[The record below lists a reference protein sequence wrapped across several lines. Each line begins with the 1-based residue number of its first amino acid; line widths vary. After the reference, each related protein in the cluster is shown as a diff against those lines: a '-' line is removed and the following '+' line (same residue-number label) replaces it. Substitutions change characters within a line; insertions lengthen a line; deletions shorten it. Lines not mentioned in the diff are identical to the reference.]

1 MSMLGWNTYRQQLTM
16 KVGEI
21 AKLSPDTI
29 KGYQALSA
37 AGQLVGI
44 GRWATG
50 SAKLLGAA
58 TVITLLASPYTL
70 ADPAGSSQQMAQLQQ
85 AFAVAMGLHRPGDL
99 YDISIRSLSNTLS
112 ELDQARP
119 ASTDQTACAQEGYRT
134 GTAAY
139 AVCVVNAEQSP
150 AGQTADQSS
159 AH

>member
-29 KGYQALSA
+29 KGYQALRA

-58 TVITLLASPYTL
+58 TVITCSLRLTAWPIRQAAHSEWHSCSTL
-70 ADPAGSSQQMAQLQQ
+70 VPL
-85 AFAVAMGLHRPGDL
+85 
-99 YDISIRSLSNTLS
+99 
-112 ELDQARP
+112 
-119 ASTDQTACAQEGYRT
+119 
-134 GTAAY
+134 
-139 AVCVVNAEQSP
+139 
-150 AGQTADQSS
+150 
-159 AH
+159 